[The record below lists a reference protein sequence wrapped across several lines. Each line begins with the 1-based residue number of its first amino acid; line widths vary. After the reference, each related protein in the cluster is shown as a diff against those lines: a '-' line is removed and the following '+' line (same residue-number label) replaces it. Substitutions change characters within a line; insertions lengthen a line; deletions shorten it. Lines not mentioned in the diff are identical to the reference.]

1 MHIFSSLV
9 GYVSALVLVTNAIIT
24 NITIDD
30 TWGDEMT
37 KVLPVYTGPWATAES
52 CVKDR
57 SPPECS
63 SVTVD
68 ASNAFNNTYH
78 NVFRDVS
85 VFANVTFSFNGSCN
99 LLSPSCFC

>member
-1 MHIFSSLV
+1 MLFSSPLSPRTPILSTLGFV
-9 GYVSALVLVTNAIIT
+9 LAFALAVNAVIT

-37 KVLPVYTGPWATAES
+37 KVRPTYSGPWATAES
-52 CVKDR
+52 CAKDR

-63 SVTVD
+63 SIFVD
-68 ASNAFNNTYH
+68 STKAFNNTYH

-85 VFANVTFSFNGSCN
+85 VFANVTFTFNGG
-99 LLSPSCFC
+99 

>member
-1 MHIFSSLV
+1 MFSSLPC
-9 GYVSALVLVTNAIIT
+9 YILALAVAANAIIT

-37 KVLPVYTGPWATAES
+37 KVLPIYTGPWATADS
-52 CVKDR
+52 CAKDR
-57 SPPECS
+57 TPPECS

-68 ASNAFNNTYH
+68 ASKAFNNTYH

-85 VFANVTFSFNGSCN
+85 ILANVTFSFNGSHALLN
-99 LLSPSCFC
+99 LCCFC